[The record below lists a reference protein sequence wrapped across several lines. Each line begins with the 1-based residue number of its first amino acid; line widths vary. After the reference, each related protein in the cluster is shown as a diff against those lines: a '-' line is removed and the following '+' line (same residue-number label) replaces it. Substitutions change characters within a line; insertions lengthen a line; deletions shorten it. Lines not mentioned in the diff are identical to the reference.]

1 MQKSIHKVQTILNFF
16 VKHNHW
22 FFLFLLEGISFM
34 LIVRFNNYQNAT
46 FFTAANGVVGDMY
59 GTLSEIHDYFGLR
72 NANKVLLEHNTMLTS
87 EVTGLRARIKELESR
102 ECLAANMPVTPDSS
116 RFVFNTANIVN
127 NSLNKINNYLVIDKG
142 RSDGIESEM
151 GVFDGNGVVGIV
163 HSVSERY
170 ALIQPLLN
178 SKSKVSCRVLGSG
191 GFSSLQWDGGDTR
204 YSYLVDLPRYT
215 KFEKGDT
222 VVTSGFSSIF
232 PSGIPVGCI
241 NNVENSADGM
251 FYRARVRLFV
261 DFTTIET
268 VFIVGNDGSK
278 EQKELENSISEE

>member
-1 MQKSIHKVQTILNFF
+1 MQTILNFF

-34 LIVRFNNYQNAT
+34 LIVRFNNYQNAV
-46 FFTAANGVVGDMY
+46 FFTAANGVVGEMY
-59 GTLSEIHDYFGLR
+59 GTLNEIDGYFGLR
-72 NANKVLLEHNTMLTS
+72 STNKRLLEQNMALES
-87 EVTGLRARIKELESR
+87 KLVELRAEIKELKSLES
-102 ECLAANMPVTPDSS
+102 LASSIPATPDSS
-116 RFVFNTANIVN
+116 GFVFSTANIVN

-142 RSDGIESEM
+142 KADGIDYEM
-151 GVFDGNGVVGIV
+151 GVFNSDGVIGIV

-215 KFEKGDT
+215 KFKKGDT

-232 PSGIPVGCI
+232 PSDIPVGSI
-241 NNVENSADGM
+241 DNVENSADGM
-251 FYRARVRLFV
+251 FYRARVKLFV
-261 DFTTIET
+261 DFAEIES
-268 VFIVGNDGSK
+268 VFIVGNNGSK
-278 EQKELENSISEE
+278 EQKELENSIQEE